1 MQQQQQPALT
11 PQQEAIRELH
21 GRYERGEVSFE
32 DFDKALDQVIQAR
45 SPEECWVVLQN
56 LPHSPALALSALE
69 TPVARPAVPVPPTHW
84 MPPTHWI
91 GSLVGEIK
99 RVRHPWKLAQQT
111 TALMGIGEIEL
122 DLSMA
127 ALPQQGTLQVNMLI
141 GEVKIYVPRSVHVS
155 VQATAV
161 IGEVNALGHKSEGII
176 AHSQAESYAEG
187 ILETTAP
194 RLEIQVNMLIGEAR
208 VVQVDNPV
216 IVDKLARKE
225 GRWLKREAARA
236 QLPQPK

>member
-21 GRYERGEVSFE
+21 GRYERGEISFE
-32 DFDKALDQVIQAR
+32 DFDKALDQVLQAQ
-45 SPEECWVVLQN
+45 SPEASWAILQN

-69 TPVARPAVPVPPTHW
+69 TPVARPAVPVPPS
-84 MPPTHWI
+84 HWI
-91 GSLVGEIK
+91 GSLIGDLK
-99 RVRHPWKLAQQT
+99 RIQHPWKLAQQT
-111 TALMGIGEIEL
+111 TALMGIGDIEL

-127 ALPQQGTLQVNMLI
+127 ALPQQGTLQVNVLI

-155 VQATAV
+155 VQTTAV

-187 ILETTAP
+187 TPETAAP
-194 RLEIQVNMLIGEAR
+194 RLEIQVNMLIGEAQ
-208 VVQVDNPV
+208 VILVDNPV

-236 QLPQPK
+236 QLSQPK

>member
-21 GRYERGEVSFE
+21 GRYERGELSFE
-32 DFDKALDQVIQAR
+32 DFDKALDQVLQAQ
-45 SPEECWVVLQN
+45 SPEECWAVLQN
-56 LPHSPALALSALE
+56 LPHSPVLALSALE
-69 TPVARPAVPVPPTHW
+69 TPVSRPAVPVPPS
-84 MPPTHWI
+84 HWI
-91 GSLVGEIK
+91 GSLIGEIK

-111 TALMGIGEIEL
+111 TALMAIGEIEL

-127 ALPQQGTLQVNMLI
+127 ALPQQGTLRVDVLI
-141 GEVKIYVPRSVHVS
+141 GEVKIYVPRTVHVS
-155 VQATAV
+155 VQTTAV

-176 AHSQAESYAEG
+176 AHSQAESYAEDVQ
-187 ILETTAP
+187 ETAAP

-208 VVQVDNPV
+208 VIQIDNPV
-216 IVDKLARKE
+216 IVDKLAREKD
-225 GRWLKREAARA
+225 RFWLKREAERA

>member
-32 DFDKALDQVIQAR
+32 VFDKALDQVIQAQ
-45 SPEECWVVLQN
+45 SPEECWAILQN
-56 LPHSPALALSALE
+56 LPHSPVLALNALE
-69 TPVARPAVPVPPTHW
+69 TPVARPAVPVPPS
-84 MPPTHWI
+84 HWI
-91 GSLVGEIK
+91 GSLIGEIK

-161 IGEVNALGHKSEGII
+161 LGEVNTLGHKSEGII

-187 ILETTAP
+187 MLETTAP

-225 GRWLKREAARA
+225 GRWLKREEARA

>member
-21 GRYERGEVSFE
+21 GRYERGEISFE
-32 DFDKALDQVIQAR
+32 EFDKALDQVLQAQ
-45 SPEECWVVLQN
+45 SPEECWALLQN

-69 TPVARPAVPVPPTHW
+69 TPVARPAVPVSPSHEIW
-84 MPPTHWI
+84 
-91 GSLVGEIK
+91 SLIGEIK

-111 TALMGIGEIEL
+111 TALMAIGEIEL

-127 ALPQQGTLQVNMLI
+127 ALPQQGTLQVNVLI
-141 GEVKIYVPRSVHVS
+141 GEVKIYVPRSVHVT
-155 VQATAV
+155 VQTTAV

-187 ILETTAP
+187 TLDTTAP